1 MEKIGLIVDS
11 TTLTRKDLKKYE
23 FLKEVQLK
31 IQIDQETYVENQLTS
46 EEMERY
52 IDEGK
57 KFLTSQPS
65 PSEFLKVYKDFY
77 EEGYTH
83 VIAVLL
89 PHKISGTYQSA
100 LVAKS
105 LVDFD
110 LEIEIHAP
118 ESASF
123 GIALGV
129 KQLAETIEKAKS
141 FDEVQKK
148 YYSIF
153 QKPLVAFT
161 LGDLGHLFR
170 GGRLNRVQAFIG
182 KILRIKP
189 IIEIVDGKLDLV
201 RKERTN
207 LACMEYFV
215 SKINDYAKNYKNVY
229 LDVIS
234 LNMGEWGQKLIDY
247 VKENLKKVDIH
258 VTNYVSPVFY
268 SHLGNKGFGIAIVA
282 E

>member
-11 TTLTRKDLKKYE
+11 TTMTREDLKKYK

-31 IQIDQETYVENQLTS
+31 IQIDQKTYVENQLTS
-46 EEMERY
+46 KEMEKY
-52 IDEGK
+52 IDKGK

-65 PSEFLKVYKDFY
+65 PSEFLKVYKTFFKD
-77 EEGYTH
+77 GYTH

-100 LVAKS
+100 MIAKT

-129 KQLAETIEKAKS
+129 KQLAETIKKGKS
-141 FDEVQKK
+141 FVEVQKK

-153 QKPLVAFT
+153 KKPLVAFT

-170 GGRLNRVQAFIG
+170 GGRLNRIQAFIG
-182 KILRIKP
+182 KILKIKP
-189 IIEIVDGKLDLV
+189 IIEIIDGKLDLV

-207 LACMEYFV
+207 IACMEYFI
-215 SKINDYAKNYKNVY
+215 SKIKDYTKEYKNVY

-234 LNMGEWGQKLIDY
+234 LNMEEWGQKLIDY
-247 VKENLKKVDIH
+247 VKENLKKIDIH